1 MDPDQGFDCDA
12 KCGEKFD
19 RADIWHCPKCDHHW
33 PSWFGLWYHRDECWN
48 CNDYIRKE
56 ATDAA

>member
-1 MDPDQGFDCDA
+1 MDLEQGFDCEA

-19 RADIWHCPKCDHHW
+19 RSDIWHCPKCDHHW
-33 PSWFGLWYHRDECWN
+33 PSWRDECWN
-48 CNDYIRKE
+48 CNDYTRKE